1 MGNFQAEWVLRLVCA
16 VLAGILIGYERHNR
30 AKAAGIRTHAIVALA
45 SCLLMIVSK
54 HGFDGAEKYDAARVA
69 AQVVS
74 GVGFLG
80 AGVIFVRNDNVRGL
94 TTAAGIFMTA
104 AVGLCFGSGL
114 YLTGFSAMAILVVML
129 LILRSIKE
137 TIRVNVSLEIRLKP
151 GVNPEEIYHLIHA
164 KGFHNTSCTVSAYP
178 EGYILRAESYT
189 VKNDDPFALVEKIKN
204 HPGVTSVEMIG

>member
-54 HGFDGAEKYDAARVA
+54 HGFDGAEKYDAARIA

-104 AVGLCFGSGL
+104 AIGLCFGSGM
-114 YLTGFSAMAILVVML
+114 YSYSSAVGLFKSVVNFILVV
-129 LILRSIKE
+129 SANAFVSK
-137 TIRVNVSLEIRLKP
+137 IRGR
-151 GVNPEEIYHLIHA
+151 
-164 KGFHNTSCTVSAYP
+164 T
-178 EGYILRAESYT
+178 
-189 VKNDDPFALVEKIKN
+189 LV
-204 HPGVTSVEMIG
+204 

>member
-1 MGNFQAEWVLRLVCA
+1 MGSFQAEWVLRLVCA

-45 SCLLMIVSK
+45 SCLLMLVSK
-54 HGFDGAEKYDAARVA
+54 YGFEGSEKFDAARVA

-104 AVGLCFGSGL
+104 AIGLCFGTGM
-114 YLTGFSAMAILVVML
+114 YLTGFSTMAILVIML

-137 TIRVNVSLEIRLKP
+137 TIRINVCLEICLKQ
-151 GVNPEEIYHLIHA
+151 GVNPEEIYQLIHA
-164 KGFHNTSCTVSAYP
+164 KGFHNTSCTVKTYP
-178 EGYILRAESYT
+178 EGYILKAESYT
-189 VKNDDPFALVEKIKN
+189 VKNDDPFALIEKIKK
-204 HPGVTSVEMIG
+204 HPGVTSVNMI